1 MSFDTLLCHFN
12 IVDLEISNSG
22 YIKLSLAHSAIIR
35 IICSNFVVHTASIIA
50 SSFFLHYTGLA
61 FFSPMLFSF
70 SNTLFLLGS
79 LWVTWNCC
87 VNN

>member
-12 IVDLEISNSG
+12 ILALEISNSG
-22 YIKLSLAHSAIIR
+22 CIAHSAIIR
-35 IICSNFVVHTASIIA
+35 IICSNFVVHTASITT
-50 SSFFLHYTGLA
+50 SYFFLHYIGFA

-70 SNTLFLLGS
+70 NNTSFVLGPP
-79 LWVTWNCC
+79 WVTWKCC